1 MGRVYHY
8 SSLPSA
14 IVQFLCLSRIIISS
28 DASNSGLNQANIFAM
43 LLLIS
48 TLALTRYVG
57 GWSVVTLPHIICT
70 FFLIM
75 LMVTN
80 SQSVLL
86 YGVAALFWII
96 HLAMICF
103 YYHYELPKPT
113 GRFKAGFMN
122 ITYNNVSI
130 SVFYPTED
138 INKPLAKLFHANH
151 YLENV
156 YTIATCLLGRVPR
169 FLLAIANHYS
179 TKLPIHAYEGARLTS
194 LDDPSFENTDKK
206 LIPIIF
212 SHGLGAHCN
221 AYSTICNTL
230 ASHGYIVFS
239 VDHSDDIV
247 GVVTDRTLQVAK
259 KYLVKRVSQCRT
271 IIDGLEKGNLLS
283 EQFNGP
289 VLLALDKLTIMGH
302 SYGGATSAATAIQDS
317 RIKNCVL
324 LDPYLEP
331 LDKKE
336 ELEKK
341 LSSNL
346 LILES
351 DTWDAKRPHLE
362 IRLRNK
368 LLAKSQAQNG
378 KVTLYSVV
386 GRSDHTSFADN
397 ALFTGQLLKA
407 SKLIKY
413 YGEIEEMMSL
423 ITSSIQK
430 YMKIIVEGQ
439 RENNDVNLRMERYL
453 EAVKGIPN
461 LSFETI

>member
-169 FLLAIANHYS
+169 FLLGIANHYS
-179 TKLPIHAYEGARLTS
+179 TNLSIHAYEGARLTS
-194 LDDPSFENTDKK
+194 LDDPSFENNDKK

-259 KYLVKRVSQCRT
+259 KYLVK
-271 IIDGLEKGNLLS
+271 
-283 EQFNGP
+283 
-289 VLLALDKLTIMGH
+289 
-302 SYGGATSAATAIQDS
+302 
-317 RIKNCVL
+317 
-324 LDPYLEP
+324 
-331 LDKKE
+331 
-336 ELEKK
+336 
-341 LSSNL
+341 
-346 LILES
+346 
-351 DTWDAKRPHLE
+351 
-362 IRLRNK
+362 
-368 LLAKSQAQNG
+368 
-378 KVTLYSVV
+378 
-386 GRSDHTSFADN
+386 
-397 ALFTGQLLKA
+397 
-407 SKLIKY
+407 
-413 YGEIEEMMSL
+413 
-423 ITSSIQK
+423 
-430 YMKIIVEGQ
+430 
-439 RENNDVNLRMERYL
+439 
-453 EAVKGIPN
+453 
-461 LSFETI
+461 